1 MCTRTVQRRNVLAL
15 AVSDHGDRWTQ
26 HSRSRG
32 RCRGRAAHTRLDMA
46 CGGARR
52 LGSAA
57 YFGTYTNHV
66 RSGGVKFSTLQSGLT
81 VCLVPQRHH
90 PVWNQPDN
98 EHDEEEPGAT
108 GFLELDDIQ
117 PRTRRQLFLCSISI
131 MDSVV
136 DHFQFTKCLLLE
148 VRTHYESAQD
158 THHCVHLRLT
168 LRSFVHP
175 TFQDFTFDS
184 LVVELMC
191 ARTVAR
197 RKCVSTMILECH
209 STYRSLRC
217 LSNQFDWTMAV
228 H

>member
-1 MCTRTVQRRNVLAL
+1 M
-15 AVSDHGDRWTQ
+15 
-26 HSRSRG
+26 
-32 RCRGRAAHTRLDMA
+32 
-46 CGGARR
+46 
-52 LGSAA
+52 
-57 YFGTYTNHV
+57 
-66 RSGGVKFSTLQSGLT
+66 
-81 VCLVPQRHH
+81 CLVPQRHH

-98 EHDEEEPGAT
+98 EHDEEESGAT

-209 STYRSLRC
+209 STYSFFGACRINLTGLWLYTEQTCLCGSYDVDLGSFHRVMSSLKLPPLPRVAAS
-217 LSNQFDWTMAV
+217 LTDVYVLFLLHPPPSMQ
-228 H
+228 